1 MNPDVAAAARGGAL
15 ALALLVPG
23 VVLGVVADA
32 GSVLRSLS
40 LVAVLAG
47 FAVGGASA
55 GRSAGHDVLNTGA
68 TAAGG
73 AYVVVQ
79 AVGAVLRIGRGE
91 SVAWISFP
99 FLALLAAS
107 VGMVGAW
114 LATRRHDAADADADH
129 RPDPGDGGDGA

>member
-1 MNPDVAAAARGGAL
+1 M
-15 ALALLVPG
+15 
-23 VVLGVVADA
+23 
-32 GSVLRSLS
+32 
-40 LVAVLAG
+40 
-47 FAVGGASA
+47 
-55 GRSAGHDVLNTGA
+55 
-68 TAAGG
+68 
-73 AYVVVQ
+73 VVQ